1 MAFFKA
7 RFHLIFMRWRK
18 KFMARHRLFD
28 DAHLVKK
35 TGFTRRRIQSQFL
48 QYLDVIKNIL

>member
-7 RFHLIFMRWRK
+7 RFHLVFMRWRR
-18 KFMARHRLFD
+18 KFMARQRLFGD
-28 DAHLVKK
+28 VHLVKK
-35 TGFTRRRIQSQFL
+35 TGVIGRRIQPQFL

>member
-18 KFMARHRLFD
+18 KFMAGQRLFGD
-28 DAHLVKK
+28 VHLVRK
-35 TGFTRRRIQSQFL
+35 TGVIRRRIKSQFL

>member
-7 RFHLIFMRWRK
+7 RFHLVFMRWRK
-18 KFMARHRLFD
+18 KFMARHHLFGD
-28 DAHLVKK
+28 VHLVKK
-35 TGFTRRRIQSQFL
+35 TGVIGRRIQPQFL

>member
-7 RFHLIFMRWRK
+7 RFHLVFMRWRK
-18 KFMARHRLFD
+18 KFMARQRLFD
-28 DAHLVKK
+28 NVHLVRK
-35 TGFTRRRIQSQFL
+35 TGVIGRRIQPQFL

>member
-7 RFHLIFMRWRK
+7 RFHLVFMRWRK
-18 KFMARHRLFD
+18 KFMARHHLFD

-35 TGFTRRRIQSQFL
+35 TGVIGRRIQPQFL